1 MKMNAADKLA
11 YVLVLV
17 GGLNWGVVGLFE
29 KDLVGEVFGYGSDA
43 ARVVFVVVGLAAL
56 YMTYTMFMMMSKK
69 ADSK

>member
-43 ARVVFVVVGLAAL
+43 SRVVFVVVGLAAL

-69 ADSK
+69 SDK